1 MQVLR
6 AMRQELFRTLL
17 MGKIE
22 FFDAHSTAQLTSLIS
37 VEMDTLR
44 SFVFGNVSR
53 DRGARAI
60 LEAVGSVLVR
70 ARRLL
75 DLPPLLVYVMNPSAS
90 RQGRCVDALL
100 VSFALGMAS
109 VVM

>member
-1 MQVLR
+1 
-6 AMRQELFRTLL
+6 MRQELFRTLL

-22 FFDAHSTAQLTSLIS
+22 FFDAHSTSQLTSLIS

-70 ARRLL
+70 APAAGSC
-75 DLPPLLVYVMNPSAS
+75 LPSFIGCKYVNAS
-90 RQGRCVDALL
+90 PHSGWVPFQVPCGLHCSGLHKTL
-100 VSFALGMAS
+100 
-109 VVM
+109 